1 MKKQYFKCTLA
12 VLTAIMTVLT
22 VLILPAGAKSAE
34 FDVQTWDFNGLEN
47 IEVTKE
53 TTFAQ
58 QVSKD
63 GKIKIGACDP
73 NYNHGPLSIKDGKVE
88 MNYTETQSYSEWW
101 YILLQFKLENNLEAG
116 KTYTFST
123 DFTINASSYPNNFY
137 FFYTKEEEWGD
148 GANNVR
154 PSGAN
159 TVVLDENIEAFATK
173 NNYTYTFTPETD
185 LAAGGYLA
193 LRFRPTSAI
202 FTTTVSNAKITTTI
216 PPAIDVADEW
226 DFTEFS
232 DVQVAESESFGR
244 QISNDKKIIIGLPD
258 EGYNDSSLSIN
269 SGKVNMNLSNKV
281 DYGNNYHYWLM
292 QFKLDADLKA
302 GKTYTFTTDLNI
314 TNTGEWPTN
323 FSFFYTKYTQWED
336 YTSESGA
343 APNGEDTVVYEHI
356 SGGFAGKTNYTHT
369 FTPETDLK
377 AGGYLAIRFST
388 RGAQFES
395 SISKATLIENNIPDN
410 IKLLKGAQVRYNT
423 PTGLRFITQ
432 VNTKTVTD
440 LEEIGATDIKF
451 GTLIVPEDYLT
462 AEGAPEFTKAAFTAA
477 GKSFL
482 DIAYTGNKV
491 AEEGKD
497 YFEMKAAIVKIKSGN
512 YSRNFAARAYVTY
525 TIGGNEYTTYSDYD
539 LTENSR
545 SVKFVASKLIEDTV
559 EFNKLSDE
567 QKNNVQAFAK

>member
-1 MKKQYFKCTLA
+1 MKKQYFKCALA

-34 FDVQTWDFNGLEN
+34 FDVQAWDFNGLEN
-47 IEVTKE
+47 IEVTKQ
-53 TTFAQ
+53 TVFAQ

-63 GKIKIGACDP
+63 GKIKIGACDT

-101 YILLQFKLENNLEAG
+101 YILLQFKLDYDLKAG

-123 DFTINASSYPNNFY
+123 DFSINAISYPNNFY
-137 FFYTKEEEWGD
+137 FFYTKED
-148 GANNVR
+148 GWNDGVNNVR
-154 PSGAN
+154 PNGAN
-159 TVVLDENIEAFATK
+159 TVVLDGSEEAFATK
-173 NNYTYTFTPETD
+173 NNYTYTFTPEKD

-193 LRFRPTSAI
+193 LRFNPTSAT
-202 FTTTVSNAKITTTI
+202 FNTTVSNAKITTTI

-226 DFTEFS
+226 DFTKFS
-232 DVQVAESESFGR
+232 DVEVAELGNFDR
-244 QISNDKKIIIGLPD
+244 QISSDEKILIGLP
-258 EGYNDSSLSIN
+258 EKGYNDSSLSIN
-269 SGKVNMNLSNKV
+269 SGKVNMNLGNKV
-281 DYGNNYHYWLM
+281 SYGNYHYWLM
-292 QFKLDADLKA
+292 QFKLGADLKA

-314 TNTGEWPTN
+314 KNTGDWPTN
-323 FSFFYTKYTQWED
+323 FSFFYTNYDQWQD
-336 YTSESGA
+336 YVNASGV
-343 APNGEDTVVYEHI
+343 APSGVGTVVYEHI
-356 SGGFAGKTNYTHT
+356 PGGFADKTNYTNT

-388 RGAQFES
+388 NNAQFES

-410 IKLLKGAQVRYNT
+410 IKLLEGAQVRYNK

-462 AEGAPEFTKAAFTAA
+462 AAGAPEFTKAAFTAA

-497 YFEMKAAIVKIKSGN
+497 YFEMKAAIVNIKSGN

-539 LTENSR
+539 LTKNSR
-545 SVKFVASKLIEDTV
+545 SVKFVASKLMEDTE